1 MAFKG
6 FIIAAVSLNENYEEI
21 HVGEFTVSPEDGMYV
36 QSRCGSTVS
45 TFIFKF
51 ITYLL
56 PTSLASGWGGA
67 RVPSPVLHSLST
79 VHISESCQMFFLPPP
94 ITSLRFEFRTGEW
107 VSCPAGFVHNAQK
120 QIWLDA
126 CPVPPIT
133 FIEF

>member
-6 FIIAAVSLNENYEEI
+6 FIIAAVSLDENYEEI

-56 PTSLASGWGGA
+56 PTSLASVWGGA

-79 VHISESCQMFFLPPP
+79 AHMSESGQMFFLPPP
-94 ITSLRFEFRTGEW
+94 MASLRFELRTDEW
-107 VSCPAGFVHNAQK
+107 VSCPAGFVYNTPK
-120 QIWLDA
+120 QIWPDA
-126 CPVPPIT
+126 RP
-133 FIEF
+133 FSANDFY